1 MKPNFH
7 SPSQIVFE
15 DIPMVFRIFFR
26 DLNILLHRPVALI
39 ILLGVAVLPSLYA
52 WVNIYA
58 NWDPYGNTGN
68 LKVAVASADA
78 GYKVE
83 GMDMNMGDSVISSLH
98 ENDSFDWQFTD
109 EADAR
114 DGVESGKYYAA
125 VIIPESFSKDIIT
138 FVTDGAE
145 RPSIEY
151 YSNEKKN
158 AIAAKIT
165 TTGMSTLRS
174 TINEQFINTVSAT
187 VLDVLN
193 MTDTAITE
201 KGDNIVDSLTGN
213 LETTKKDLD
222 DFSTAIDALI
232 STARSAQSLT
242 DAAQALLPDLDSTVS
257 SNISALEDLRLLVKS
272 ADNTG
277 DALTDALDTNMDA
290 IFSTCEGL
298 YDNLLNM
305 ADDID
310 TMAGDGAD
318 ALENISDTAG
328 TAADN
333 VRDLRD
339 YLSSN
344 ESKFLE
350 MAHQLDQ
357 VLEDL
362 KQLPLPTPSI
372 LENESGVLESA
383 LKTAIDGQI
392 STLDQLY
399 RDLRDISRDTLKA
412 ADTLRAD
419 GALPAADL
427 KVLRTDL
434 KNLRADL
441 RAVQD
446 QYQTEVSPRIDDTLN
461 QFYVCLDSLSDILLT
476 TNQNLPLLGNV
487 LTGVNDSL
495 EHSISALESTKTLL
509 GNAEVDI
516 DKLLDDLNSVE
527 KDERFAKLLDI
538 IRDDPQT
545 VSNFLSSPVELTTTH
560 VFPVKNYG
568 SSMTPFYS
576 ILAIW
581 VGALLMGSI
590 VKTNVMKDEKI
601 RTFGPTVAYFGR
613 YCLFGL
619 VGAMQGVIICLG
631 DLYILHIQCLYPGKF
646 ILVGLVA
653 GLVYSLMTYTL
664 IASFNDVGK
673 AISVVILVVQ
683 VAGSGGTFPVEL
695 LPNFFQ
701 TMNPYM
707 PFTFCITAMRECI
720 GGMYGNT
727 YAVNL
732 ITVSAI
738 YVPISLLLGV
748 VLRRPIIQLMHFFEH
763 QVEKT
768 GLM

>member
-1 MKPNFH
+1 M
-7 SPSQIVFE
+7 
-15 DIPMVFRIFFR
+15 
-26 DLNILLHRPVALI
+26 
-39 ILLGVAVLPSLYA
+39 
-52 WVNIYA
+52 
-58 NWDPYGNTGN
+58 
-68 LKVAVASADA
+68 
-78 GYKVE
+78 
-83 GMDMNMGDSVISSLH
+83 
-98 ENDSFDWQFTD
+98 
-109 EADAR
+109 
-114 DGVESGKYYAA
+114 
-125 VIIPESFSKDIIT
+125 
-138 FVTDGAE
+138 
-145 RPSIEY
+145 
-151 YSNEKKN
+151 
-158 AIAAKIT
+158 
-165 TTGMSTLRS
+165 
-174 TINEQFINTVSAT
+174 
-187 VLDVLN
+187 
-193 MTDTAITE
+193 
-201 KGDNIVDSLTGN
+201 
-213 LETTKKDLD
+213 
-222 DFSTAIDALI
+222 
-232 STARSAQSLT
+232 
-242 DAAQALLPDLDSTVS
+242 
-257 SNISALEDLRLLVKS
+257 
-272 ADNTG
+272 
-277 DALTDALDTNMDA
+277 
-290 IFSTCEGL
+290 
-298 YDNLLNM
+298 
-305 ADDID
+305 
-310 TMAGDGAD
+310 
-318 ALENISDTAG
+318 
-328 TAADN
+328 
-333 VRDLRD
+333 
-339 YLSSN
+339 
-344 ESKFLE
+344 
-350 MAHQLDQ
+350 
-357 VLEDL
+357 
-362 KQLPLPTPSI
+362 
-372 LENESGVLESA
+372 
-383 LKTAIDGQI
+383 
-392 STLDQLY
+392 
-399 RDLRDISRDTLKA
+399 
-412 ADTLRAD
+412 
-419 GALPAADL
+419 
-427 KVLRTDL
+427 

-446 QYQTEVSPRIDDTLN
+446 QYQNEVSPRIDDTLN

-601 RTFGPTVAYFGR
+601 RNFGPTVAYFGR

-631 DLYILHIQCLYPGKF
+631 DLYMLHIQCLYPGKF

-673 AISVVILVVQ
+673 AIAVVILVVQ

-701 TMNPYM
+701 AMNPYM